1 MSAYTVWKIEGNR
14 RAVEVTT
21 PDSRPNAECAAATL
35 NAHASEG
42 VRYEAIMLGG
52 SPFDG
57 AMITYQRRDLNS
69 RFDPVSHTPV
79 ADDDPLCGLIRAFD
93 AERRRIDAD

>member
-1 MSAYTVWKIEGNR
+1 MSTYTVWKIEGNR
-14 RAVEVTT
+14 LAAEVT
-21 PDSRPNAECAAATL
+21 PPQDRPAAECAAATL

-57 AMITYQRRDLNS
+57 AMITYQRRTVT
-69 RFDPVSHTPV
+69 R
-79 ADDDPLCGLIRAFD
+79 
-93 AERRRIDAD
+93 